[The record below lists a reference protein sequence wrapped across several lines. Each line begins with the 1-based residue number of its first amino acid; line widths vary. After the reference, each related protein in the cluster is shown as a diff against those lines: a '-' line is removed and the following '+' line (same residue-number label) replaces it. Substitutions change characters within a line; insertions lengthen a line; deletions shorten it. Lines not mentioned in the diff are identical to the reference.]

1 MFCPNYKNKQVF
13 DGFNEIIEAF
23 GGRPM
28 TEEEFRS
35 PELRRQRSGRDYSAM
50 EAAYITYDRNG
61 GYFLD
66 ETPQGKPSLL
76 FQTLLS
82 HFGGDRNKAIVA
94 KSNVYSDEFF
104 NWFGDWTKI
113 TDKNYKYK
121 IYDLPEN
128 RYLSNEELMAVRND
142 FYSGKDIVVY
152 AASNDVESLLNGID
166 FRKNQPQ
173 WVNID
178 ENAFY
183 ASYTLGYA
191 MDYANQYANQK
202 QQDLNKIGLVK
213 ITLNNDNG
221 HVSLN
226 GESEIKI
233 YPGANV
239 KSIEQINE
247 PKNIRKI
254 EVKNRK
260 HQKVSKVVDENGEPL
275 VVWHTSTENFSQFD
289 KTKAAYPKGYNE
301 LGYSPF
307 FSEAKPT
314 DKAFFFSTDVEYTK
328 RFGRGSDTETSYPVY
343 LSIKNNFDKQDLLK
357 AAKQKHPELDDDD
370 LLELSEQFYGYYS
383 YDDNHVETYKDPD
396 IFQLHTGLVAQAIG
410 VARHYGMKIDGFIGK
425 DVEETHRSTEFA
437 VLEPNQIKH
446 VENLGTWNPNTNNIY
461 HLKKD
466 ISFDEDKEY
475 FNAADIVSSFGQ
487 DLSQKLM
494 NGETVSSRD
503 LMQQMIINGIFH
515 SADNKLARALSL
527 HDVPVRIGYSMKNGE
542 LAKTITDGDASVI
555 FINPNELNQ
564 VSKGYIGTTMMH
576 ELVHAITVD
585 IIDYPKTQADFE
597 FVKANR
603 DIFNRIAKS
612 IPHLEV
618 HSRNVIDGMYAL
630 TNEKEFAA
638 CFASDP
644 VVRAQICGLAEKID
658 RLNRKSNILSH
669 LKKLVNIIAKA
680 FSKRAIF
687 EENSLVRDVNEYEK
701 VLTDYLIGVP
711 TIEKGNVSKSKL
723 KKVYAEANKEILNH
737 EDFIESMK
745 MLEKMSE
752 LQKNY
757 IRRDNIQA
765 VNINDVEQMLKTRVQ
780 ALKKSV
786 IDAVEKGKLISTT
799 ENQLE
804 MFVID
809 EAGKYEAVANLLRTS
824 VPQIIDTIDQLRSI
838 RREGGKFTNAEYMYQ
853 MHANIGM
860 YNQAYDTIQ
869 EWLVDDNN
877 KIRMV
882 QLYNEKNSEKI
893 TIDDVIAMEQNL
905 KNAKSFS
912 EEAIHVLDYMLK
924 ANGINTLKNIAKRVG
939 YKDIDK
945 YIETLNTDDANLFA
959 EDISALELLGGASD
973 ASANDAVRALSYII
987 NRALNKAQFKTN
999 DKETDLLQLQKNLKS
1014 GEKGWHLYE
1023 TDENGNFTGYLIR
1036 DLNFGKFKR
1045 DYNEMIKSINNDL
1058 IKHFGLVTLD
1068 LNNRVAPD
1076 GEAGKRVAIVNGREF
1091 TAKQYFEEK
1100 KDVWLNQHCE
1110 RRYKPEYYE
1119 HYSKLPQRVKDQ
1131 LGAIRTQIN
1140 AITSNYKDL
1149 YDEKGV
1155 PHYEQLSDEDW
1166 IKLNTLWERRKFM
1179 RSPINEYGFK
1189 REGQD
1194 YDDAKALADLYE
1206 VLYKMPNPF
1215 KNQHITSERKEKKKF
1230 YNQWLAARNEI
1241 ISKYGENSEELEKWD
1256 ERNSKKT
1263 LKRNEF
1269 DEVLVFLEIEKE
1281 FGEYELDWGEE
1292 YQKLK
1297 DKKNEIL
1304 SKYRMLNG
1312 EVDANSIPQV
1322 LINALVELDRQM
1334 RVERN
1339 KQKSNQTNQDKQR
1352 VAKFKEI
1359 WDKYI
1364 KYVDTVQ
1371 LKKAKEDARQEARRR
1386 LGEDSDPLTDTSEE
1400 ELMNIILGNTYG
1412 YIDFDDDLLDT
1423 AGTFVPY
1430 SWLQRMESVDP
1441 QFMDIEPNDAWID
1454 KEDSELLNENFDES
1468 YGVTFVPKRFDKH
1481 GNKLYDNEENYSKI
1495 FGKKQKDGTR
1505 KGGSETLQALYD
1517 GVLNTIHE
1525 SNQLQNREF
1534 ADDYLLP
1541 QMECTALE
1549 RFFRKSTW
1557 KGFKTWLQKVLGYGR
1572 ILGLSEDPNDIDIN
1586 KAFIESSEDRV
1597 ETSISGVYPDG
1608 RDFHVIPTPFTRQLE
1623 HPELISKDIVG
1634 ITRDYYLM
1642 SNRYHER
1649 SLVRDDCEL
1658 ILDLLKKQ
1666 RFKEGNRFGKTR
1678 DKIVKLTG
1686 GIQGESNTFNFA
1698 KKLVERDLYDIQREP
1713 FKALGIDWSKL
1724 LSLLKRLTTARNLG
1738 MNPKVA
1744 LVGFLTTMFTHT
1756 INGIVGYKYS
1766 SKDMFNAGI
1775 IAINEFG
1782 SNFAGAR
1789 FVGDR
1794 LTKNKLILLLEMLD
1808 MSDQSGRKTEHSDR
1822 NRILQAIYK
1831 NSTFGIMSAADIY
1844 SKATIAV
1851 ATLLSYRY
1859 VDGQFMTK
1867 HMIEEKRLTVGEEE
1881 YKRLMKEFKKSDVN
1895 AYNIF
1900 EGDSKAWKRKINSN
1914 DTKLKVKEQYKVAWE
1929 KVKHTAANKA
1939 LKNAEQADG
1948 MATRL
1953 QKAMMTRNFL
1963 GAFILIHRQY
1973 IPLML
1978 QQTWGKRVYDF
1989 DAEEYKGGQ
1998 FRTLFN
2004 YVRNVACA
2012 NVLSSV
2018 GAGAF
2023 VGLAFGGFAPVPIIA
2038 CSALSLAYSLQH
2050 KIRNRKD
2057 KKSIKEV
2064 NKEFFGTGLGSV
2076 LNPFGIKFASVK
2088 EGQTQVQ
2095 HDNEIANAYQIRQ
2108 TFYEVMLI
2116 NFAIAPIANL
2126 LAACADNV
2134 DKDDE
2139 RWKWLLLQTLA
2150 YWARATQFET
2160 NSKYNLVD
2168 ILNNVKSAT
2177 AATSVTDAA
2186 LAFTSGV
2193 GTSLFMSTL
2202 GFGRNYGSESMIF
2215 GTYKWFMGLFDEEE
2229 DEIDEKDGMVQG
2241 GTYQGYSE
2249 TFRDIMKLTPLHNIF
2264 EQLVDP
2270 AAKRRYHETQV
2281 MKLDKFERRSWLY
2294 DWIWGY
2300 DEDEEDEE

>member
-13 DGFNEIIEAF
+13 DGFNEMIEAF

-61 GYFLD
+61 GNFLD

-82 HFGGDRNKAIVA
+82 HFGGNRNKAIVA

-104 NWFGDWTKI
+104 NWFGDWTA
-113 TDKNYKYK
+113 
-121 IYDLPEN
+121 EN
-128 RYLSNEELMAVRND
+128 NE
-142 FYSGKDIVVY
+142 
-152 AASNDVESLLNGID
+152 
-166 FRKNQPQ
+166 
-173 WVNID
+173 
-178 ENAFY
+178 
-183 ASYTLGYA
+183 
-191 MDYANQYANQK
+191 
-202 QQDLNKIGLVK
+202 GL
-213 ITLNNDNG
+213 
-221 HVSLN
+221 
-226 GESEIKI
+226 
-233 YPGANV
+233 
-239 KSIEQINE
+239 
-247 PKNIRKI
+247 
-254 EVKNRK
+254 
-260 HQKVSKVVDENGEPL
+260 SKVVDGNGEPL
-275 VVWHTSTENFSQFD
+275 VVWHTSVEKFSEFD
-289 KTKAAYPKGYNE
+289 KTKAAYPRGYDQ
-301 LGYSPF
+301 LGYFPF
-307 FSEAKPT
+307 LSEAEST
-314 DKAFFFSTDVEYTK
+314 DRAFFFSTDIKYTK
-328 RFGRGSDTETSYPVY
+328 RFGMGSDTETSYPVY
-343 LSIKNNFDKQDLLK
+343 LNIKNEFNKHDLLK
-357 AAKQKHPELDDDD
+357 LAKQKHPELDDED
-370 LLELSEQFYGYYS
+370 LKELSEQFYGW
-383 YDDNHVETYKDPD
+383 YDNNDKYIMPD
-396 IFQLHTGLVAQAIG
+396 VFQLHTGYVAQAIG

-425 DVEETHRSTEFA
+425 DVGETHESTEFA
-437 VLEPNQIKH
+437 VLESNQIKH

-487 DLSQKLM
+487 YLSQKLM

-503 LMQQMIINGIFH
+503 LMQQMIINGVFH

-542 LAKTITDGDASVI
+542 LAKTVTDGEASVI

-564 VSKGYIGTTMMH
+564 VSKGYVGTTIMH

-585 IIDYPKTQADFE
+585 IIDHPKTQADFE

-603 DIFNRIAKS
+603 DIFNKIAKS

-644 VVRAQICGLAEKID
+644 IIRAQICGLAEKID

-669 LKKLVNIIAKA
+669 LKKLVNLITKA
-680 FSKRAIF
+680 FSKRVIF
-687 EENSLVRDVNEYEK
+687 EENSLVQDVNEYEK
-701 VLTDYLIGVP
+701 ILTDYLIGAP

-824 VPQIIDTIDQLRSI
+824 VPQIIDTVDQLRSI

-877 KIRMV
+877 KARMV
-882 QLYNEKNSEKI
+882 ELYNSKNPEKI

-924 ANGINTLKNIAKRVG
+924 ANGINTLKNIAKHVG

-1100 KDVWLNQHCE
+1100 KDAWLNQHCE

-1230 YNQWLAARNEI
+1230 YDQWLAARNEI

-1312 EVDANSIPQV
+1312 EIDANSIPQV

-1557 KGFKTWLQKVLGYGR
+1557 KGFKNWLQKVLGYGR
-1572 ILGLSEDPNDIDIN
+1572 IIGLSEDPNDIDIN

-1666 RFKEGNRFGKTR
+1666 RFKESNRFGKTKDR
-1678 DKIVKLTG
+1678 IVKLTG

-1698 KKLVERDLYDIQREP
+1698 KKLVERDLYDIQRDP
-1713 FKALGIDWSKL
+1713 AKAGIDWSKL

-1744 LVGFLTTMFTHT
+1744 LVGFFTTMFTHT

-1766 SKDMFNAGI
+1766 SSDMFNAGI

-1808 MSDQSGRKTEHSDR
+1808 MSDQSGRKTEYSNR

-1859 VDGQFMTK
+1859 VNGEFMTK

-1881 YKRLMKEFKKSDVN
+1881 YKRLMKEFKKSDIN

-1900 EGDSKAWKRKINSN
+1900 EGDSKAWKGKVNSN
-1914 DTKLKVKEQYKVAWE
+1914 DTKLKVKEQYRVAWE

-1953 QKAMMTRNFL
+1953 QKALMTRNWL
-1963 GAFILIHRQY
+1963 GALVLIHRQY

-2038 CSALSLAYSLQH
+2038 CSVLSLAYSLQH

-2116 NFAIAPIANL
+2116 NFVIAPVANL

-2193 GTSLFMSTL
+2193 GTSLFLSTL
-2202 GFGRNYGSESMIF
+2202 GFGRNYGSESIIF

-2229 DEIDEKDGMVQG
+2229 DEFEEKDGMVQG

-2249 TFRDIMKLTPLHNIF
+2249 TFRDVMKLTPLHNIF